1 MQRIFYGDCKFSA
14 YRQSETI
21 LTIYS
26 RYVYAYSMGQI
37 SNRKR
42 VLGNLI
48 LADTDMDA
56 PRLSIYL
63 GFTEDI
69 LKICACVAELPALAG
84 DDISLRLAIASMYV
98 YLILR
103 SQIGIY

>member
-1 MQRIFYGDCKFSA
+1 
-14 YRQSETI
+14 
-21 LTIYS
+21 
-26 RYVYAYSMGQI
+26 MGQI
-37 SNRKR
+37 SNRKK

-48 LADTDMDA
+48 LADTDMES

-84 DDISLRLAIASMYV
+84 DDLSLRLAIASMYV
-98 YLILR
+98 YLILKIIVLAYPDLP
-103 SQIGIY
+103 QK

>member
-1 MQRIFYGDCKFSA
+1 
-14 YRQSETI
+14 
-21 LTIYS
+21 
-26 RYVYAYSMGQI
+26 MGQI
-37 SNRKR
+37 SNRKK

-48 LADTDMDA
+48 LADTEMET

-69 LKICACVAELPALAG
+69 LKICACVAELPSLQG

-98 YLILR
+98 LIL
-103 SQIGIY
+103 